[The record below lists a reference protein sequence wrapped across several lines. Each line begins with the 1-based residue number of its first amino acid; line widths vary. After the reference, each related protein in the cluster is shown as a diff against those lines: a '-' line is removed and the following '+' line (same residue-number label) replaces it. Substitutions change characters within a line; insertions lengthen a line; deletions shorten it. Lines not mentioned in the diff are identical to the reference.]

1 MKTKTKSVIIPLIA
15 SMAVFFTSC
24 NDVIFDTIRE
34 EVELSDAQLTGTV
47 HSLVRVTDA
56 STSKEYLFATTN
68 PKVWYK
74 DITEAA
80 AYGTDDDLDADS
92 ITTSENGHWQEFN
105 RPGDKYVLLASNNAG
120 EIYSRSVVIESV
132 TDDGENEPKTCYLR
146 WYDTN
151 NSENGWQDVT
161 YEDGETVVS
170 ATLASYSTKFVIFGT
185 NTPQNTNRYA
195 FANIAGTVYKLEGGV
210 ATKIEESDSSGK
222 YYFYPGVST
231 SGSTADS
238 TTSIYSSAINVA
250 TFDGSTF
257 YFSSCL
263 AMTTNETAFDDAT
276 YIYYGDG
283 KRIYYRASTDGYWS
297 SSNVSSIS
305 TIEKLA
311 VTKNKILVGT
321 TAGLDAVAFASDSD
335 QAPGTSTASLNA
347 NASSTLSSSYIVN
360 QLLVVDPSKSDS
372 ATDIYAA
379 STFTGSSSS
388 TSATRK
394 NASMWAFYVNRG
406 KWNRE

>member
-1 MKTKTKSVIIPLIA
+1 MKIKTKSVIIPLIA
-15 SMAVFFTSC
+15 SLAVYFTSC

-47 HSLVRVTDA
+47 HSLIRVQDSSDTGNV
-56 STSKEYLFATTN
+56 KEYLFATTS
-68 PKVWYK
+68 PIVWYK

-80 AYGTDDDLDADS
+80 EYGTDDDLDADGV
-92 ITTSENGHWQEFN
+92 TTSENGHWQEFE
-105 RPGDKYVLLASNNAG
+105 RPGDKYVVLAANNAG

-132 TDDGENEPKTCYLR
+132 TDDGENEPRSCYLR

-151 NSENGWQDVT
+151 NSENGWQDVY

-170 ATLASYSTKFVIFGT
+170 ATLASYSTKFVVFGT
-185 NTPQNTNRYA
+185 NTPQNANRYA
-195 FANIAGTVYKLEGGV
+195 FANIAGTIYKLEGGI
-210 ATKIEESDSSGK
+210 ATKIEENDT

-238 TTSIYSSAINVA
+238 TTSIYSTAINVA
-250 TFDGSTF
+250 TFDGSKF
-257 YFSSCL
+257 YFTSSK
-263 AMTTNETAFDDAT
+263 AITSNETSTSSAT
-276 YIYYGDG
+276 YVYYADG
-283 KRIYYRASTDGYWS
+283 KRIYYRS
-297 SSNVSSIS
+297 SSDSYWQNSYVSSIS
-305 TIEKLA
+305 SIEKLA
-311 VTKNKILVGT
+311 ITKNKILVGT
-321 TAGLDAVAFASDSD
+321 SGGFDTVAFASDTD
-335 QAPGTSTASLNA
+335 QTPGTSTSSINA
-347 NASSTLSSSYIVN
+347 NASSTLTSSYIVN

-379 STFTGSSSS
+379 SNFTGSSSN